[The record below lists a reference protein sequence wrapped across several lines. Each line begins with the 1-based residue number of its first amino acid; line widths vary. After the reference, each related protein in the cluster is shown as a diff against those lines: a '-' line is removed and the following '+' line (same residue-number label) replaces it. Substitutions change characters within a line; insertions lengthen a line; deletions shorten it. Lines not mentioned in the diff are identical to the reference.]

1 MRNLRRL
8 ALLAPALFLLPIAC
22 EDSSSSSGGNF
33 TQEAGPGFEAG
44 PTTTPEAGPL
54 PDGALPDTF
63 VPPSGVTVTV
73 LDGATPQMGV
83 RVISHD
89 AAGLVTAQA
98 TTDATGKVKLATAP
112 SMVTVLS
119 MRFGTDP
126 APVTFAGVAE
136 GDNLRVVGPAASTAA
151 GSYDVTFVAADPLI
165 TNANSFSIQGPSNG
179 ASACT
184 SFGSAPDA
192 TINVFLSSDCLAAK
206 NSLLTTASN
215 PGGLVGFGFKKD
227 LVPPPGTTTVA
238 VSLPAFTAPG
248 TTTVKASNLP
258 VGTVNTSLLA
268 IANGQ
273 AKTLPGSTG
282 GVLDGAGL
290 DFPTPTAFAE
300 AYQTVITASSSSA
313 LRALVRRAATTAP
326 ASVTL
331 PTIDFATALP
341 IISNA
346 NVAAPTPARP
356 DITVVTAAPA
366 ALATADAG
374 VLRISWF
381 LPAVDG
387 TVSWTFVVPPSTTTF
402 KVPALPADAPDFTPT
417 TDTFRVTDVTF
428 FDASQLPSYQ
438 AAKLLPVTPGF
449 GLDFIDSAHPL
460 PSDGTLRISHVT
472 PFIP

>member
-1 MRNLRRL
+1 MRSLRRL

-22 EDSSSSSGGNF
+22 EDSSSSSGGTF

-44 PTTTPEAGPL
+44 PTTTPDAGPL

-73 LDGATPQMGV
+73 LDGATPKMGV

-89 AAGLVTAQA
+89 AAGLVTGQA
-98 TTDATGKVKLATAP
+98 ATDATGKVKLATAP

-119 MRFGTDP
+119 TRGTEP
-126 APVTFAGVAE
+126 AAVTFAGVTD
-136 GDNLRVVGPAASTAA
+136 GDNLRVVGPATLAAA
-151 GSYDVTFVAADPLI
+151 GAYDVTFVAGDPLI
-165 TNANSFSIQGPSNG
+165 TNANIFSVQGPSAG
-179 ASACT
+179 ASTCAGE
-184 SFGSAPDA
+184 GSAPDA
-192 TINVFLSSDCLAAK
+192 TIHVPLFADCLAAK

-215 PGGLVGFGFKKD
+215 LGGLIGFGFKKD
-227 LVPPPGTTTVA
+227 LTPPAGMSTVA

-258 VGTVNTSLLA
+258 GGTVDTSLLA

-300 AYQTVITASSSSA
+300 AYQTAISAGASSA
-313 LRALVRRAATTAP
+313 LRTLVRRAATTAP
-326 ASVTL
+326 ASTTL

-387 TVSWTFVVPPSTTTF
+387 SVSWTFVVPPSTTTF

-438 AAKLLPVTPGF
+438 AAKALPVAPGF
-449 GLDFIDSAHPL
+449 GLDFIDSTRPL

-472 PFIP
+472 PFLP